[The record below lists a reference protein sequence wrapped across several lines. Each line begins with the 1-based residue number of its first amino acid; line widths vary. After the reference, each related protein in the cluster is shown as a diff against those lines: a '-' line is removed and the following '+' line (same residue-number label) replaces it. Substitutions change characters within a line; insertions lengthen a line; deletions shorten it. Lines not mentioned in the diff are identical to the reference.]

1 MVDTGKGGS
10 GAASA
15 APRVSIVIPVRN
27 EVSTITA
34 TIDACLGQRYDG
46 DIEIVVA
53 DGGSDDGTGEVLASY
68 RDRGVRVIDNP
79 GRTAPHGLNAAIAA
93 SSGDVIVRCDGHSIL
108 PEDYVDRVT
117 RVLATTGASNVGGV
131 QRAIGRTP
139 IQRGIARAMTNP
151 LGVGDAK
158 FHRGGDAGP
167 TDTVY
172 LGAFDRS
179 ALQAVGGFDET
190 LTRNQ
195 DYELNVRLREAGGTV
210 WFDPEIEVV
219 YTPRSGLLA
228 LWRQYYDYGRWK
240 RRVVRMHPDSL
251 RWRQAGPPILVIG
264 LVGSVVLV
272 ATPGRALGAAVI
284 GVYICALGAAG
295 VYEAVASRDAAGI
308 LAGPAIAVMH
318 IAWGAGFLTGRT

>member
-1 MVDTGKGGS
+1 M
-10 GAASA
+10 
-15 APRVSIVIPVRN
+15 IPVRN
-27 EVSTITA
+27 EVSTIAA
-34 TIDACLGQRYDG
+34 TLDACLGQHYDG

-79 GRTAPHGLNAAIAA
+79 GRTAPPGLNAAIAA
-93 SSGDVIVRCDGHSIL
+93 SSGDVVVRCDGHSIL

-117 RVLATTGASNVGGV
+117 RVLAATGAANVGGI
-131 QRAIGRTP
+131 QRAMGRTP

-172 LGAFDRS
+172 LGAYDRS
-179 ALQAVGGFDET
+179 ALQSVGGFDET

-195 DYELNVRLREAGGTV
+195 DYELNVRLREAGGTI
-210 WFDPEIEVV
+210 WFDPEIEVS
-219 YTPRSGLLA
+219 YTPRSNLLA

-240 RRVVRMHPDSL
+240 RRVLRIHPGSL
-251 RWRQAGPPILVIG
+251 RWRQAAPPILVIG
-264 LVGSVVLV
+264 LVGSLVLV
-272 ATPGRALGAAVI
+272 ATPGRALGATVI
-284 GVYICALGAAG
+284 GGYVGALGAAS
-295 VYEAVASRDAAGI
+295 VYEAVTARDPAGI
-308 LAGPAIAVMH
+308 LAGPAIAIMH